1 MCFLS
6 SIWTR
11 FIATAMFLASLSAAA
26 HVGRSGELY
35 VGAATV
41 SITPDLPVA
50 LSGQMHLRISQKVE
64 SPVTAT
70 ALAIETRH
78 GNESLEQAIMV
89 ACDLVAIREG
99 VLEEVRERLKLK
111 MPGFDVSKLF
121 LSATHT
127 HTAPEMTE
135 GRYELPKDGVMHP
148 AAYVEFL
155 AEQVATAAAEA
166 WNART
171 AGGVGWGL
179 GHAVVAHNRRVLYA
193 GDRAQMYG
201 NSNQTTFTGIE
212 GYEDHGVE
220 VLFFWDAEGQL
231 IATAI
236 NVACPSQEV
245 ESRLAVNADF
255 WHEVREKLR
264 ETWGKKLHILGW
276 TGAAGDQSPRPMYR
290 KLAEDRMRELRG
302 LTKLEEHARR
312 ILQAWDEAYEG
323 AKQEVHRDVPFTH
336 LVRRIELPRR
346 IVTHEESM
354 AAQIK
359 ADELSK
365 DPKQSPRMRWH
376 LKVVERFK
384 RQEAGEEPPYEM
396 ELHAI
401 RLGDIAIATN
411 PFELF
416 TDYGVRIK
424 ARCPALQTFVIQLA
438 GPGSYLPSER
448 AVRGGSYSAVV
459 ESNQIGP
466 DGGKVLVDKTIES
479 LTTLWKAAPRS
490 SQ

>member
-1 MCFLS
+1 MCLLS
-6 SIWTR
+6 STR
-11 FIATAMFLASLSAAA
+11 TRCIATAMFLVSWAAA
-26 HVGRSGELY
+26 LSVGRSGELY

-70 ALAIETRH
+70 ALAVETRR
-78 GNESLEQAIMV
+78 GSELLEQAIMV

-99 VLEEVRERLKLK
+99 VLEKVREKLKLK
-111 MPGFDVSKLF
+111 LPDFDVNKLF

-135 GRYELPKDGVMHP
+135 GRYDLPKDGVMHP

-155 AEQVATAAAEA
+155 AEQVATAAADA
-166 WNART
+166 WNTRT
-171 AGGVGWGL
+171 AAGAGWGL

-201 NSNQTTFTGIE
+201 NSNQATFTGIE

-220 VLFFWDAEGQL
+220 VLFFWDAEGHL

-245 ESRLAVNADF
+245 ESRSAVNADF

-264 ETWGKKLHILGW
+264 EKQGKKLHILGW

-302 LTKLEEHARR
+302 LSKLEEHARR
-312 ILQAWDEAYEG
+312 IVHAWEEAYEG
-323 AKQEVHRDVPFTH
+323 AKKEIHRDIAFTH
-336 LVRRIELPRR
+336 LVQRIELPRR
-346 IVTHEESM
+346 IVTREESL

-359 ADELSK
+359 ADELSN

-376 LKVVERFK
+376 LKVVDRFK
-384 RQEAGEEPPYEM
+384 RQQAGEEPPYEM

-448 AVRGGSYSAVV
+448 AVRGGSYSAIV
-459 ESNQIGP
+459 ESNLVGP
-466 DGGKVLVDKTIES
+466 DGGQVLVDKTIES
-479 LTTLWKAAPRS
+479 LTSLWK
-490 SQ
+490 

>member
-1 MCFLS
+1 MRFKS
-6 SIWTR
+6 ATTIRWTT
-11 FIATAMFLASLSAAA
+11 AAMFLASGAAA
-26 HVGRSGELY
+26 LPIAQAGELY

-50 LSGQMHLRISQKVE
+50 LSGQMYLRISQKVE

-70 ALAIETRH
+70 ALAIETRQA
-78 GNESLEQAIMV
+78 NESLEQAIMV
-89 ACDLVAIREG
+89 SCDLVAIREG
-99 VLEEVRERLKLK
+99 VLEKVRERLKLK
-111 MPGFDVSKLF
+111 LPGFDANKLF

-135 GRYELPKDGVMHP
+135 GRFDLPKEGVMHP
-148 AAYVEFL
+148 AQYVEYL
-155 AEQVATAAAEA
+155 AGQVATAAAEA
-166 WNART
+166 WNARA
-171 AGGVGWGL
+171 AGGAGWGL

-193 GDRAQMYG
+193 GDRAEMYG
-201 NSNQTTFTGIE
+201 KSNQPTFRGIE

-220 VLFFWDAEGQL
+220 VLFFWDAKGEL

-245 ESRLAVNADF
+245 ESRTAINADF

-264 ETWGKKLHILGW
+264 EKHGEKLHVLGW

-302 LTKLEEHARR
+302 LTKLGEHARR
-312 ILQAWDEAYEG
+312 IVQAWEEAHEG
-323 AKQEVHRDVPFTH
+323 AKQEIHRDVAFSH

-346 IVTHEESM
+346 IVTQEESL
-354 AAQIK
+354 AAQAK
-359 ADELSK
+359 AQDLAK
-365 DPKQSPRMRWH
+365 DPKQSRRMYWH
-376 LKVVERFK
+376 LAVVERFE
-384 RQEAGEEPPYEM
+384 RQQAGDRSPFEM

-401 RLGDIAIATN
+401 RLGDVAIATN

-416 TDYGVRIK
+416 TDYGVGIK
-424 ARCPALQTFVIQLA
+424 ARSPALQTFVIQLA

-448 AVRGGSYSAVV
+448 AVRGGSYSAIV

-466 DGGKVLVDKTIES
+466 EGGQVLVDKTIEALS
-479 LTTLWKAAPRS
+479 SLWKDAAKA

>member
-1 MCFLS
+1 MPKIS
-6 SIWTR
+6 SITTR
-11 FIATAMFLASLSAAA
+11 CMATAMFLASWSLAVP
-26 HVGRSGELY
+26 VGRASELY
-35 VGAATV
+35 VGATTV

-50 LSGQMHLRISQKVE
+50 LSGQMYLRISQKVE

-70 ALAIETRH
+70 ALAIETRQ

-89 ACDLVAIREG
+89 SCDLVAIREG
-99 VLEEVRERLKLK
+99 VLEKVRERLKPKL
-111 MPGFDVSKLF
+111 PGFDVNKLF

-135 GRYELPKDGVMHP
+135 GRYDLPKDGVMQP

-155 AEQVATAAAEA
+155 ADQVATAAANA
-166 WNART
+166 WNTRAV
-171 AGGVGWGL
+171 GGVGWGL
-179 GHAVVAHNRRVLYA
+179 GHAVVAHNRRVLYD

-201 NSNQTTFTGIE
+201 NSNQATFRGIE

-231 IATAI
+231 VATAI

-245 ESRLAVNADF
+245 ESRSAVNADF

-264 ETWGKKLHILGW
+264 EKQGEKLHILGW

-312 ILQAWDEAYEG
+312 IVQAWEEAYEG
-323 AKQEVHRDVPFTH
+323 AKQEIHRDVPFTH
-336 LVRRIELPRR
+336 LVKQIELPRR
-346 IVTHEESM
+346 IVTHEESL

-365 DPKQSPRMRWH
+365 DPTQSPRMRWH

-384 RQEAGEEPPYEM
+384 RQQAGEELPYDM

-448 AVRGGSYSAVV
+448 AVRGGSYSAIV
-459 ESNQIGP
+459 ESSQVGP
-466 DGGKVLVDKTIES
+466 DGGQVLVDKTIEY
-479 LTTLWKAAPRS
+479 LTSLWKEAAR
-490 SQ
+490 

>member
-1 MCFLS
+1 MCFSLSLS
-6 SIWTR
+6 SRW
-11 FIATAMFLASLSAAA
+11 IATAIFLVSCPAALSLGQA
-26 HVGRSGELY
+26 GELY

-41 SITPDLPVA
+41 SITPELPVA

-70 ALAIETRH
+70 ALAIETRR
-78 GNESLEQAIMV
+78 GTESLEQAIMV

-99 VLEEVRERLKLK
+99 VLEKVREQLKLK
-111 MPGFDVSKLF
+111 LPGFDGNKLF

-135 GRYELPKDGVMHP
+135 GRYDLPKDGVMHP
-148 AAYVEFL
+148 AEYVEFL
-155 AEQVATAAAEA
+155 AEQVATVAANA
-166 WNART
+166 WNSRT
-171 AGGVGWGL
+171 AGGAGWGL
-179 GHAVVAHNRRVLYA
+179 GHAVVAQNRRVLYA
-193 GDRAQMYG
+193 GGQAQMYG
-201 NSNQTTFTGIE
+201 NSNQANFTGIE

-220 VLFFWDAEGQL
+220 VLFFWDAEGHL
-231 IATAI
+231 MATAI
-236 NVACPSQEV
+236 NVACPAQEV
-245 ESRLAVNADF
+245 ESRQAVNADF
-255 WHEVREKLR
+255 WHEVRQKLR
-264 ETWGKKLHILGW
+264 EKHGNKLHILGW

-312 ILQAWDEAYEG
+312 IAQAWEEAYDG
-323 AKQEVHRDVPFTH
+323 AKKEVHRELTFTH
-336 LVRRIELPRR
+336 RVERIELPRR
-346 IVTHEESM
+346 IVTHEESLN
-354 AAQIK
+354 AQVK
-359 ADELSK
+359 ANELSK
-365 DPKQSPRMRWH
+365 DPKQAPRMRWH
-376 LKVVERFK
+376 LKVVDRFN
-384 RQEAGEEPPYEM
+384 RQQAGEEPPYEM
-396 ELHAI
+396 ELHAL

-459 ESNQIGP
+459 ESNQVGP
-466 DGGKVLVDKTIES
+466 EGGQVLVEKTIET
-479 LTTLWKAAPRS
+479 LTALWKEAAQPK
-490 SQ
+490 

>member
-1 MCFLS
+1 MVLVSWTAALS
-6 SIWTR
+6 VVR
-11 FIATAMFLASLSAAA
+11 A
-26 HVGRSGELY
+26 GELY

-70 ALAIETRH
+70 ALAVETRR
-78 GNESLEQAIMV
+78 GSESLEQSIMV

-99 VLEEVRERLKLK
+99 VLEKVRERLKSKL
-111 MPGFDVSKLF
+111 PDFEVSKLF

-127 HTAPEMTE
+127 HTAPEMIE
-135 GRYELPKDGVMHP
+135 GQYDIPKDGVMQP

-155 AEQVATAAAEA
+155 ADQVAIAAADA
-166 WNART
+166 WSERAA
-171 AGGVGWGL
+171 AGAGWGL
-179 GHAVVAHNRRVLYA
+179 GHAVVAHNRRVIFA
-193 GDRAQMYG
+193 GDQAQMYG
-201 NSNQTTFTGIE
+201 NSNQANFTGIE

-245 ESRLAVNADF
+245 ESRSAVNADF

-264 ETWGKKLHILGW
+264 DKHGKGLHVLGW

-312 ILQAWDEAYEG
+312 IVQAWEEAYEG
-323 AKQEVHRDVPFTH
+323 AKKEIHRDVVFTH
-336 LVRRIELPRR
+336 RVQRIELPRR
-346 IVTHEESM
+346 IVTREESL

-359 ADELSK
+359 ADELAK
-365 DPKQSPRMRWH
+365 DPTQSVRKNWH
-376 LKVVERFK
+376 LKVVDRFK
-384 RQEAGEEPPYEM
+384 RQQAGDEPPYEM

-401 RLGDIAIATN
+401 RLGDVAISTN

-416 TDYGVRIK
+416 TDFGVRIK
-424 ARCPALQTFVIQLA
+424 ARSPALQTFVIQLA

-448 AVRGGSYSAVV
+448 AVRGGSYSAIV
-459 ESNQIGP
+459 ESSQVGP
-466 DGGKVLVDKTIES
+466 EGGQVLVDKTIES
-479 LTTLWKAAPRS
+479 LTSLWKSESRPK
-490 SQ
+490 Q